1 MAKRDKN
8 FNYFS
13 SFERMGNFS
22 YQAAEMLQEI
32 LENYGLSSNATAD
45 ASFYHEHQLSNGDT
59 AKFVTEFYDNV
70 GNKKEANHGNE

>member
-32 LENYGLSSNATAD
+32 LEYYDSEQIGR
-45 ASFYHEHQLSNGDT
+45 ASVGKECRSRWAPYH
-59 AKFVTEFYDNV
+59 
-70 GNKKEANHGNE
+70 